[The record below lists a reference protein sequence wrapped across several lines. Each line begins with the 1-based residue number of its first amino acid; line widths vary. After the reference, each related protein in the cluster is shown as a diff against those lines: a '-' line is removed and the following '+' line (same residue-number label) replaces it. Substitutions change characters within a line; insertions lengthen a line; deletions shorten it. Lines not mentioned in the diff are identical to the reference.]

1 MNLLKNCQCLQKRKK
16 EKHQIQTV
24 MIGGVGKGEGP
35 PQRTMEDSKTG
46 REGKSFLNEG
56 CKDWQRRLIR
66 KINLAIF
73 PQEMG

>member
-1 MNLLKNCQCLQKRKK
+1 
-16 EKHQIQTV
+16 